1 MIKAK
6 RRWFAVFVA
15 LLATLALYLVRNDK
29 PTSHSSD
36 VSVNESAEPSVSAE
50 LPKTMAPANPF
61 QQKFDEQE
69 QRSIA
74 TPHLL
79 SKPKAGQDPFKAFL
93 EKQSEMA
100 HQSPFVK

>member
-29 PTSHSSD
+29 PISHSSN
-36 VSVNESAEPSVSAE
+36 VFVNESSGPSVSAE
-50 LPKTMAPANPF
+50 LPQTMAPANPF
-61 QQKFDEQE
+61 QQKLDEQK

-74 TPHLL
+74 TPHVL
-79 SKPKAGQDPFKAFL
+79 SNPKAAQDPFKAFL
-93 EKQSEMA
+93 EEQSEMA